1 MRGEK
6 VNLYVCHIDKTD
18 TLKHDY
24 KVNRYRRGEV
34 QYKKIT
40 APSKAVIPFQL
51 NIPPPTAA

>member
-6 VNLYVCHIDKTD
+6 VNLYVCRMDKTD

-40 APSKAVIPFQL
+40 ASLKL
-51 NIPPPTAA
+51 

>member
-24 KVNRYRRGEV
+24 KVNRYRRGEFRA
-34 QYKKIT
+34 KNH
-40 APSKAVIPFQL
+40 SL
-51 NIPPPTAA
+51 L

>member
-24 KVNRYRRGEV
+24 KVNRYRGGEFRA
-34 QYKKIT
+34 KK
-40 APSKAVIPFQL
+40 SQ
-51 NIPPPTAA
+51 PPLEL